1 MVCVTHDRYFL
12 DNIAGWILE
21 MDRGEC
27 IPFEGNYSAWLE
39 QKQKRLAQEAKSESD
54 KQKYLERE
62 LDWVRQGAK
71 GRQSKSKA
79 RIQQYEELANTA
91 AREKY
96 EPGTIAIP
104 TAERLGNLV
113 LEVDGVRKAFGEDLL
128 IEDLSFRVPPGAIV
142 GIIGPNGAGKTTLLN
157 VLSTLDRPDSGSV
170 VVDGI
175 EVAGL
180 RDKALARFRNAHI
193 GFVFQFHQLL
203 PEFNA
208 LENAMLPALVGGRSE
223 SEAEAAAM
231 ARLEELGL
239 AARAKHLPSQLSGG
253 EQQRA
258 AVARALVNDPPLLF
272 ADEPSGN
279 LDSANAD
286 ALHDLFFDLR
296 ERHGLTIALV
306 THNEGLADRADRQ
319 IRLRDGLV
327 EV

>member
-1 MVCVTHDRYFL
+1 VSL
-12 DNIAGWILE
+12 AAG
-21 MDRGEC
+21 
-27 IPFEGNYSAWLE
+27 
-39 QKQKRLAQEAKSESD
+39 
-54 KQKYLERE
+54 
-62 LDWVRQGAK
+62 
-71 GRQSKSKA
+71 
-79 RIQQYEELANTA
+79 
-91 AREKY
+91 
-96 EPGTIAIP
+96 
-104 TAERLGNLV
+104 
-113 LEVDGVRKAFGEDLL
+113 EVV
-128 IEDLSFRVPPGAIV
+128 SIV
-142 GIIGPNGAGKTTLLN
+142 GPSGAGKTTLLN

-180 RDKALARFRNAHI
+180 KDKALAQFRNAHI

-223 SEAEAAAM
+223 AEAEAAAM

-253 EQQRA
+253 EQQRV

-296 ERHGLTIALV
+296 DRHGLTIALV
-306 THNEGLADRADRQ
+306 THNEGLAERADRQ

-327 EV
+327 EA

>member
-1 MVCVTHDRYFL
+1 MLKATGIHKSHDDLQVLRGVDVSL
-12 DNIAGWILE
+12 SAG
-21 MDRGEC
+21 
-27 IPFEGNYSAWLE
+27 
-39 QKQKRLAQEAKSESD
+39 
-54 KQKYLERE
+54 
-62 LDWVRQGAK
+62 
-71 GRQSKSKA
+71 
-79 RIQQYEELANTA
+79 
-91 AREKY
+91 
-96 EPGTIAIP
+96 
-104 TAERLGNLV
+104 
-113 LEVDGVRKAFGEDLL
+113 EVV
-128 IEDLSFRVPPGAIV
+128 SIV
-142 GIIGPNGAGKTTLLN
+142 GPSGAGKTTLLN

-175 EVAGL
+175 ELATL
-180 RDKALARFRNAHI
+180 KDKSLARFRNAHI

-223 SEAEAAAM
+223 AEAEAAAM
-231 ARLEELGL
+231 AKLQELGL

-253 EQQRA
+253 EQQRV

-279 LDSANAD
+279 LDTANAD

-306 THNEGLADRADRQ
+306 THNEGLAERADRQ

-327 EV
+327 QP

>member
-1 MVCVTHDRYFL
+1 MLHATGIHKAHDDLQVLRGVDVSL
-12 DNIAGWILE
+12 AAG
-21 MDRGEC
+21 
-27 IPFEGNYSAWLE
+27 
-39 QKQKRLAQEAKSESD
+39 
-54 KQKYLERE
+54 
-62 LDWVRQGAK
+62 
-71 GRQSKSKA
+71 
-79 RIQQYEELANTA
+79 
-91 AREKY
+91 
-96 EPGTIAIP
+96 
-104 TAERLGNLV
+104 
-113 LEVDGVRKAFGEDLL
+113 EVV
-128 IEDLSFRVPPGAIV
+128 SIV
-142 GIIGPNGAGKTTLLN
+142 GPSGAGKTTLLN

-223 SEAEAAAM
+223 AEAEAAAM
-231 ARLEELGL
+231 ARREELGL
-239 AARAKHLPSQLSGG
+239 AARAQHLPSQLSGG
-253 EQQRA
+253 EQQRV

-327 EV
+327 EA